1 MVAGDLVFSTQRGS
15 AWPLRKL
22 SGDVK
27 PNAATKTDSKVIGTT
42 PIILALLIVS
52 MAAACGSSAPAAA
65 PSQAGPTPTVT
76 VPFELPATIA
86 ITGRF
91 DDQTLA
97 ILDQQI
103 AIFEEQNPDI
113 KVAILNA
120 PRTESRRH
128 EAFLTQF
135 AEGETTRDIYVLET
149 TWLAEFDANG
159 WLIDLR
165 EYLDDAEPTPYEIRL
180 EDLMPAAIQ
189 ASSID
194 GRLVALPWLVDGGLL
209 YYRQDV
215 LERYGYEPPT
225 TWEQVQRIALEVTNE
240 DLPYGLV
247 WQGAAYESLTCNTLE
262 FVWANGGEVL
272 DESGNVVFDS
282 VETRGALQQ
291 MTDFIEQGI
300 SPPEV
305 TTYNE
310 TMTLNAFQSGDALF
324 MRNWTYAWD
333 RLHDPES
340 TLAGRVGLA
349 PLPASCLGGQSL
361 ALSVHS
367 PHTDQA
373 FRFMAFLVGYEQ
385 QLQIAQQGIQ
395 PPALQTVYQDPKL
408 LATDP
413 VFGDLLAGLATTR
426 PRPQSPAYLE
436 ISEAI
441 YTEVNKM
448 LQGEQGAAETAEN
461 VQRRTE

>member
-1 MVAGDLVFSTQRGS
+1 
-15 AWPLRKL
+15 
-22 SGDVK
+22 
-27 PNAATKTDSKVIGTT
+27 
-42 PIILALLIVS
+42 
-52 MAAACGSSAPAAA
+52 
-65 PSQAGPTPTVT
+65 
-76 VPFELPATIA
+76 VPFELPVTIA

-97 ILDQQI
+97 ILDEQI

-113 KVAILNA
+113 KVAILDA
-120 PRTESRRH
+120 PRRESRRH
-128 EAFLTQF
+128 ESFVLQLG
-135 AEGETTRDIYVLET
+135 EGDTSRDIYALET

-159 WLIDLR
+159 WLTDLR
-165 EYLDDAEPTPYEIRL
+165 EYLDNARSTPYKIRL
-180 EDLMPAAIQ
+180 EDLIPATIQ
-189 ASSID
+189 ANSID

-215 LERYGYEPPT
+215 LEQYGYEPPT
-225 TWEQVQRIALEVTNE
+225 TWEQVQRIALEVKSE

-247 WQGAAYESLTCNTLE
+247 WQGAAYESLTCSTLE
-262 FVWANGGEVL
+262 FVWASGGEVL
-272 DESGNVVFDS
+272 DGAGNAVFDS
-282 VETRGALQQ
+282 EETRGGLQQ

-305 TTYNE
+305 TTYDE
-310 TMTLNAFQSGDALF
+310 AMALAAFQSGDALF

-333 RLHDPES
+333 RLQNPES
-340 TLAGRVGLA
+340 PLAGRVGLA

-361 ALSVHS
+361 ALSTHS
-367 PHTDQA
+367 LHAEQA

-413 VFGDLLAGLATTR
+413 VFEDLLAGLSNSR

-441 YTEVNKM
+441 YTEVNRM
-448 LQGEQGAAETAEN
+448 LQGKQGTAETAEN
-461 VQRRTE
+461 VQHRTESAIQWQRK

>member
-1 MVAGDLVFSTQRGS
+1 
-15 AWPLRKL
+15 
-22 SGDVK
+22 
-27 PNAATKTDSKVIGTT
+27 
-42 PIILALLIVS
+42 
-52 MAAACGSSAPAAA
+52 
-65 PSQAGPTPTVT
+65 
-76 VPFELPATIA
+76 
-86 ITGRF
+86 
-91 DDQTLA
+91 
-97 ILDQQI
+97 
-103 AIFEEQNPDI
+103 
-113 KVAILNA
+113 
-120 PRTESRRH
+120 
-128 EAFLTQF
+128 
-135 AEGETTRDIYVLET
+135 VLET
-149 TWLAEFDANG
+149 TWLAEFNAHG
-159 WLIDLR
+159 WLTDLR
-165 EYLDDAEPTPYEIRL
+165 GYVDSAGPTAYEVRL
-180 EDLMPAAIQ
+180 EDLLPGAIQ
-189 ASSID
+189 ATSID
-194 GRLVALPWLVDGGLL
+194 GKLVALPWLVDGGLL

-215 LERYGYEPPT
+215 LEQHGYEPPT
-225 TWEQVQRIALEVTNE
+225 TWEQVQQIALEVTNE

-272 DESGNVVFDS
+272 DEAGNAVFDS
-282 VETRGALQQ
+282 VETRGALEQ

-310 TMTLNAFQSGDALF
+310 TMTLAAFQSGDALF

-333 RLHDPES
+333 RLHSQDSP
-340 TLAGRVGLA
+340 LAGKVGLA

-367 PHTDQA
+367 PHPDQA
-373 FRFMAFLVGYEQ
+373 FRFMAFLVSYEQ

-426 PRPQSPAYLE
+426 PRPQSPAYSE

-441 YTEVNKM
+441 YTEVNRM
-448 LQGEQGAAETAEN
+448 LQGEQGAPQTAEN
-461 VQRRTE
+461 VQRRTESAIH

>member
-1 MVAGDLVFSTQRGS
+1 MKS
-15 AWPLRKL
+15 
-22 SGDVK
+22 
-27 PNAATKTDSKVIGTT
+27 NAPTKTDSKVLGTALVT
-42 PIILALLIVS
+42 LAVFLVT
-52 MAAACGSSAPAAA
+52 MASACGSSAPPAS
-65 PSQAGPTPTVT
+65 PSPAGPTPTVT
-76 VPFELPATIA
+76 VPFEPPVTIA

-97 ILDQQI
+97 ILDQHI
-103 AIFEEQNPDI
+103 AVFEEQNPDI
-113 KVAILNA
+113 KVAILAA
-120 PRTESRRH
+120 PRREARRH
-128 EAFLTQF
+128 EAFAALL
-135 AEGETTRDIYVLET
+135 AEGDTSRDIYALET

-159 WLIDLR
+159 WLTDVR
-165 EYLDDAEPTPYEIRL
+165 EYVDDAGSTPHEIRL
-180 EDLMPAAIQ
+180 EDFVPATIQ

-215 LERYGYEPPT
+215 LEQYGYVPPT
-225 TWEQVQRIALEVTNE
+225 TWDQVQRIALEVKSE

-262 FVWANGGEVL
+262 FVWASGGEVL
-272 DESGNVVFDS
+272 DGAGNAVFDS
-282 VETRGALQQ
+282 EGTRGGLQQ
-291 MTDFIEQGI
+291 MADFIEQGI

-305 TTYNE
+305 TTYDE
-310 TMTLNAFQSGDALF
+310 TMALAAFQSGEALF

-333 RLHDPES
+333 RLHSPES
-340 TLAGRVGLA
+340 PLAGQVGLA
-349 PLPASCLGGQSL
+349 PLPVSCLGGLSL

-367 PHTDQA
+367 PHPDQA

-413 VFGDLLAGLATTR
+413 VFEDLLAGLSNSR

-441 YTEVNKM
+441 YTEVNRM
-448 LQGEQGAAETAEN
+448 LQGKQGAAETAEN
-461 VQRRTE
+461 VQYRTESAIH